1 MQTQFPSLNFI
12 FIYFLAK
19 SSQKQPVN
27 TSKKPTKNGKRNRY
41 APMCE
46 HTPFS
51 HSTSVTARKSMLENF
66 RSLVSTQPL
75 CISLLF
81 EEVFFFSSPSL
92 LSQTL
97 TKTVHR
103 ISSTDGS
110 LSSQFKRTVPLSQR
124 KTASLVQK
132 PPLISLSTVF
142 ASRLR
147 VSALVSSA
155 VVPSLTNRGNYG
167 EPAFSAPP
175 KCHTVQSWLSVSF
188 FGTES
193 SPQALYA
200 V

>member
-1 MQTQFPSLNFI
+1 
-12 FIYFLAK
+12 
-19 SSQKQPVN
+19 
-27 TSKKPTKNGKRNRY
+27 
-41 APMCE
+41 MCT
-46 HTPFS
+46 HTIHTFS

-66 RSLVSTQPL
+66 RSLVSTQAL
-75 CISLLF
+75 CISLLLRR
-81 EEVFFFSSPSL
+81 FFFFFFPAP

-97 TKTVHR
+97 AKTVHR

-110 LSSQFKRTVPLSQR
+110 LSSQFKTTVSLSQR
-124 KTASLVQK
+124 ETASLVQK

-155 VVPSLTNRGNYG
+155 VVPSPTNGGNYG

-193 SPQALYA
+193 SPQALYGI
-200 V
+200 